1 MNLLRR
7 PHPRRRR
14 RRHARR
20 APRHHR
26 QPAGSHRHRRE
37 RSHRP
42 IGLHAHGPGRIQ
54 LRPQL
59 PPTPSKNT
67 STTPS
72 KAASSSTTR
81 SSPGPW
87 CNDSPDRI
95 IELENRI
102 GCLFDRNPDGTI
114 HQKPFAGQSFDRT
127 VHKGDLTGIEIM
139 SNLRDWVFEQPN
151 VTVLE
156 ETRGLDFLTAG
167 SRVVG
172 AVLLDNRRGRFIAV
186 TAKATLSA
194 TGAGAT
200 MYQISSPSLEKAAD
214 GQAMAARLGAEFVDM
229 EMMQFHPTGILAG
242 NSIATG
248 GLLEEGLRGAGAR
261 LYNALGERYMER
273 YAPDKLER
281 ATRDVVCR
289 AGYMEIMAGRGT
301 PSGGVLLDASHIR
314 DVAKHFAGMVD
325 RCREY
330 GFDLVNGRVEVSPSS
345 HYHMGGI
352 KIDVNC
358 RTNIDGLFAAGEDAG
373 GVHGANRLGG
383 NGVADSIV
391 FGARAGDTM
400 VEYISVSHQPSVSAT
415 TGRVQL
421 SAPSSAPAPR
431 KSKHLQALAA
441 PLERSDGENPFTL
454 RDQLER
460 VMWTKVGVVRNGPD
474 MTEALPEIQ
483 EIRERIKS
491 ASGISPPLDGEGLGG
506 AGSIPIYNAPWNEAI
521 NTENLVAHRRNAHPQ
536 RTGPRRIPRR
546 PLPQRLS
553 FPTQN
558 IHWLKNICM
567 KALADGEFEM
577 TFTPVEFTRL
587 TPEELKEHRERRRP
601 KNLARHRRRMKREQ
615 PTFSFVPFSVTP
627 SLGVSPIATPIR
639 PPGRSPR
646 RRDGSHTWPRPA
658 SKRSLPGAYKRG
670 PRESG
675 HFQKAN
681 VTSASAASVAYP
693 FPW

>member
-1 MNLLRR
+1 MLPIDNLSCDILILGAGGAGMLAAL
-7 PHPRRRR
+7 HVTNANPR
-14 RRHARR
+14 ARIVIAVKGLLGQSGCTR
-20 APRHHR
+20 MV
-26 QPAGSHRHRRE
+26 QGGYNCVLNPADSFQKHFDDTIRGGQFLNNQELAWALVH
-37 RSHRP
+37 
-42 IGLHAHGPGRIQ
+42 
-54 LRPQL
+54 
-59 PPTPSKNT
+59 
-67 STTPS
+67 
-72 KAASSSTTR
+72 
-81 SSPGPW
+81 
-87 CNDSPDRI
+87 DSPDRI

-167 SRVVG
+167 SRVAG

-248 GLLEEGLRGAGAR
+248 GLLEEGLRGAGAQ

-281 ATRDVVCR
+281 ATRDVVSR

-301 PSGGVLLDASHIR
+301 PAGGVLLDASHIK

-330 GFDLVNGRVEVSPSS
+330 GFDLVNSRVEVSPSS

-352 KIDVNC
+352 VIDVNC
-358 RTNIDGLFAAGEDAG
+358 RTTLDGLFAAGEDTG

-391 FGARAGDTM
+391 FGARAGDAM
-400 VEYISVSHQPSVSAT
+400 VDYITRVPSADGEVTSPGLRASKSAT
-415 TGRVQL
+415 VQFSAQVKEICSRWLQPLLRV
-421 SAPSSAPAPR
+421 S
-431 KSKHLQALAA
+431 
-441 PLERSDGENPFTL
+441 GENPFQL
-454 RDQLER
+454 RQQLER
-460 VMWTKVGVVRNGPD
+460 TMWAKVGVVRNGPD
-474 MTEALPEIQ
+474 MHSALPEIQ
-483 EIRERIKS
+483 EIRARIQS
-491 ASGISPPLDGEGLGG
+491 ASATVRTPAPTSQPP
-506 AGSIPIYNAPWNEAI
+506 APQYNAPWNEAI
-521 NTENLVAHRRNAHPQ
+521 NTENLAIIAEMLTRSAIARRESRGAHYR
-536 RTGPRRIPRR
+536 
-546 PLPQRLS
+546 S
-553 FPTQN
+553 DFPTQKVEWLQN
-558 IHWLKNICM
+558 IFI
-567 KALADGEFEM
+567 
-577 TFTPVEFTRL
+577 TPTAIGDFRLGNRPVDFTRL
-587 TPEELKEHRERRRP
+587 TPEELREHRERAGL
-601 KNLARHRRRMKREQ
+601 KTL
-615 PTFSFVPFSVTP
+615 P
-627 SLGVSPIATPIR
+627 SL
-639 PPGRSPR
+639 
-646 RRDGSHTWPRPA
+646 DD
-658 SKRSLPGAYKRG
+658 
-670 PRESG
+670 E
-675 HFQKAN
+675 
-681 VTSASAASVAYP
+681 
-693 FPW
+693 